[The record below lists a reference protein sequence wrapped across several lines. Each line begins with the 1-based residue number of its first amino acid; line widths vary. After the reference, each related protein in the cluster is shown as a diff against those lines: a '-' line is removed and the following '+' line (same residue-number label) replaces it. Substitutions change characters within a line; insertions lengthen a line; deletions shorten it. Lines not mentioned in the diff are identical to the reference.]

1 VVLVEGRPMP
11 TWSPTLLAG
20 TVDTWALAPELPDGL
35 TFEASTGGIS
45 GTPTTVWERSMWTLW
60 ANTTGVSV
68 SVHLNIT
75 VLLDTDGDGRPD
87 ELPNGGVPGL
97 MEDVDDDNDGLAD
110 LLEDTL
116 GTDPKVRDSDGDG
129 WEERMEVDCATDPTN
144 ASSVP
149 SDVDG
154 DGVCDVLEADP
165 DNDGWSSEDEEA
177 CMTDP
182 LDPEDVPMDTDG
194 DRICDR
200 FEAASLEYG
209 NLTEDG
215 FGYLVIGQ
223 PYRFEP
229 VLENINPVLWTS
241 DGSLPEGLAL
251 NASTGLI
258 EGTPSMVQPGANIT
272 LRGLDL
278 EQERV
283 VEVTLVLLVGQ
294 DTDLDGIPDNDI
306 DGSLNPLVADDDDD
320 NDGAPDDLEEAC
332 GSDPRNATSMPVSGS
347 QLEDGD
353 CVVASGNDEV
363 LPDKGPDPFTL
374 FILFWVAVA
383 VLFLA
388 HRSREDK
395 DERAARAARK
405 DKEIEAMIKADQD
418 TEEDAQDT
426 EEDADA

>member
-1 VVLVEGRPMP
+1 MRAQRFRAVLLSVLMISLAQTAYIEAYRGWQPPVELHEEG
-11 TWSPTLLAG
+11 
-20 TVDTWALAPELPDGL
+20 
-35 TFEASTGGIS
+35 
-45 GTPTTVWERSMWTLW
+45 MWTLW

-68 SVHLNIT
+68 AVHLNIT

-97 MEDVDDDNDGLAD
+97 VEDVDDDNDGLLD
-110 LLEDTL
+110 LLEETL
-116 GTDPKVRDSDGDG
+116 GTNPKVRDSDGDG

-154 DGVCDVLEADP
+154 DGVCDMLEADP
-165 DNDGWSSEDEEA
+165 DNDGWSSEDEAA

-200 FEAASLEYG
+200 FEPASLEYG
-209 NLTEDG
+209 NLTEDL
-215 FGYLVIGQ
+215 FGYLVFGQ
-223 PYRFEP
+223 FYRFEP

-241 DGSLPEGLAL
+241 DGSLPEGIAL

-306 DGSLNPLVADDDDD
+306 DGPLNPLVADDDDD
-320 NDGAPDDLEEAC
+320 NDGYNDDVEQVC
-332 GSDPRNATSMPVSGS
+332 GTDPRNASSVPREGLVVVEGACVESSG
-347 QLEDGD
+347 D
-353 CVVASGNDEV
+353 VV
-363 LPDKGPDPFTL
+363 PPKGGPRVFTL
-374 FILFWVAVA
+374 FMLFWIGVA
-383 VLFLA
+383 VLFLV

-405 DKEIEAMIKADQD
+405 DEEIEAMLQA
-418 TEEDAQDT
+418 AQDS